1 MIVIGVVGI
10 AVDVAVD
17 ASATLDIEAA
27 FVAVLL
33 AIVVEDVAATLKTIL
48 CVPSPLHPKQLNND
62 FIFIH
67 FASLL

>member
-10 AVDVAVD
+10 AVD
-17 ASATLDIEAA
+17 ASATLDSEAA
-27 FVAVLL
+27 FVALLL

-48 CVPSPLHPKQLNND
+48 CVLSPLHPKQLNYE